1 MRRPPRC
8 VNNRRCVCGARTG
21 PSDVQQEGPLPAVTL
36 PSSLTSLPA
45 PRVRDVYVRVC
56 AIAATA
62 TRVVVV

>member
-1 MRRPPRC
+1 M
-8 VNNRRCVCGARTG
+8 
-21 PSDVQQEGPLPAVTL
+21 QQEGPLPAVTL
-36 PSSLTSLPA
+36 PSPLTSLPA